1 MKRNLF
7 LIAVLSIVSL
17 YASAQQTKI
26 GYTNTDYIISQMPE
40 AKQIDSQVK
49 AYEKQLSSKLQLT
62 AQGFQQEV
70 QKFQQ
75 EAENMTEEARNS
87 RAKELEE
94 MRNQLQQDQV
104 EAEASLQRKQ
114 VELLQPV
121 FDKIQ
126 TAIDKVATANG
137 YTYVLSSDAGNM
149 PILLHAPEKDNISD
163 LVLKELG
170 ITPTSTSGTGTE
182 NSNN

>member
-7 LIAVLSIVSL
+7 LIAVLSLVSF
-17 YASAQQTKI
+17 YASAQQVKI

-40 AKQIDSQVK
+40 AKQIDSQVR
-49 AYEKQLSSKLQLT
+49 AYEKQLSNKLQLT
-62 AQGFQQEV
+62 AQGLQQEF

-75 EAENMTEEARNS
+75 EAQNMTEEARDS
-87 RAKELEE
+87 RARELEE

-114 VELLQPV
+114 IELLQPV

-126 TAIDKVATANG
+126 GAIDKVAADNG
-137 YTYVLSSDAGNM
+137 YTYVFSSDAGSM
-149 PILLHAPEKDNISD
+149 PILLHAPDEDNISD

-170 ITPTSTSGTGTE
+170 ITPTSSSDSESE

>member
-7 LIAVLSIVSL
+7 LIAVLSLASF
-17 YASAQQTKI
+17 YASAQQVKI
-26 GYTNTDYIISQMPE
+26 GFTNTDYIISQMPD
-40 AKQIDSQVK
+40 AKQIDSDIR
-49 AYEKQLSSKLQLT
+49 AYEKQLSSKLQLQ
-62 AQGFQQEV
+62 AQGLQQ
-70 QKFQQ
+70 QIQQFQQ
-75 EAENMTEEARNS
+75 EAQSMTEDARNN

-126 TAIDKVATANG
+126 AAIDKVAEANG
-137 YTYVLSSDAGNM
+137 YKYVFSSDAGNM
-149 PILLHAPEKDNISD
+149 PILLHAPDEDNISD

-170 ITPTSTSGTGTE
+170 ITPTSSSEAGGTNG
-182 NSNN
+182 SN

>member
-1 MKRNLF
+1 MNRKLF
-7 LIAVLSIVSL
+7 LIAVLSLVSL
-17 YASAQQTKI
+17 YASAQVKI

-40 AKQIDSQVK
+40 AKQIDSEVRG
-49 AYEKQLSSKLQLT
+49 YEKQLSNKLQLQ
-62 AQGFQQEV
+62 AQGLQQEY

-75 EAENMTEEARNS
+75 EAQNMTEEARNS
-87 RAKELEE
+87 RARELEE
-94 MRNQLQQDQV
+94 MRNDLQQGQV

-114 VELLQPV
+114 VELLQPI

-126 TAIDKVATANG
+126 GAIDKVATDNG

-170 ITPTSTSGTGTE
+170 ITPTSSSESGSD